1 MPSWKPSRAPSEA
14 EWQTDDSMAMNKD
27 EALRLL
33 AESRAKIDELDRQ
46 LVELLNRRTRIV
58 EDIGRAKEASGLPIY
73 EPNREEDVYRNVF
86 SHNQGP
92 LTAEALRGIYERI
105 IDEMR
110 SLQRIRLAKRS
121 QGDA

>member
-1 MPSWKPSRAPSEA
+1 M
-14 EWQTDDSMAMNKD
+14 TKD
-27 EALRLL
+27 EAVRLL

-73 EPNREEDVYRNVF
+73 EPNREDDVYRNVF

-110 SLQRIRLAKRS
+110 SLQRIRLAKKS
-121 QGDA
+121 QGGD

>member
-1 MPSWKPSRAPSEA
+1 M
-14 EWQTDDSMAMNKD
+14 TKD
-27 EALRLL
+27 EAARLL
-33 AESRAKIDELDRQ
+33 QESRARIDELDRQ

-73 EPNREEDVYRNVF
+73 EPNREEDVFRNVF

-105 IDEMR
+105 MDEMR
-110 SLQRIRLAKRS
+110 SLQRIRLAKNS
-121 QGDA
+121 GGDA

>member
-1 MPSWKPSRAPSEA
+1 MTR
-14 EWQTDDSMAMNKD
+14 D
-27 EALRLL
+27 EAVRLL
-33 AESRAKIDELDRQ
+33 ADSRAKIDDLDRQ
-46 LVELLNRRTRIV
+46 LVELLNRRTHIV
-58 EDIGRAKEASGLPIY
+58 EDIGRAKEAAGLPIY

-110 SLQRIRLAKRS
+110 SLQRSRLAKGTREDS
-121 QGDA
+121 

>member
-1 MPSWKPSRAPSEA
+1 M
-14 EWQTDDSMAMNKD
+14 TKD
-27 EALRLL
+27 EAVRLL
-33 AESRAKIDELDRQ
+33 RESRAKIDELDRQ

-73 EPNREEDVYRNVF
+73 EPNREEDVFRNVL

-92 LTAEALRGIYERI
+92 LTSEALRGVYERI

-110 SLQRIRLAKRS
+110 SLQRIRLAKNS
-121 QGDA
+121 GSDS

>member
-1 MPSWKPSRAPSEA
+1 M
-14 EWQTDDSMAMNKD
+14 TKD

-33 AESRAKIDELDRQ
+33 ADSRAKIDAIDRQ
-46 LVELLNRRTRIV
+46 LVQLLNQRTQVV
-58 EDIGRAKEASGLPIY
+58 EDIGRAKEAAGMPIY

-92 LTAEALRGIYERI
+92 LTSEALRGIYERI

-110 SLQRIRLAKRS
+110 SLQRMRLAKNS
-121 QGDA
+121 GGEA

>member
-1 MPSWKPSRAPSEA
+1 M
-14 EWQTDDSMAMNKD
+14 TKD
-27 EALRLL
+27 EAAWLL
-33 AESRAKIDELDRQ
+33 KESRTKIDELDRQ

-73 EPNREEDVYRNVF
+73 EPNREEDVFRNVF

-105 IDEMR
+105 MDEMR
-110 SLQRIRLAKRS
+110 SLQRIRLAKNS
-121 QGDA
+121 GGDS

>member
-1 MPSWKPSRAPSEA
+1 MS
-14 EWQTDDSMAMNKD
+14 KD

-58 EDIGRAKEASGLPIY
+58 EDIGRAKEAASLPIY
-73 EPNREEDVYRNVF
+73 EPNREDDVYRNVF
-86 SHNQGP
+86 SHNRGP
-92 LTAEALRGIYERI
+92 LTTEALRGIYERI

-110 SLQRIRLAKRS
+110 SLQKIRLAKKTRE
-121 QGDA
+121 DT

>member
-1 MPSWKPSRAPSEA
+1 MTPEPMS
-14 EWQTDDSMAMNKD
+14 KD

-33 AESRAKIDELDRQ
+33 AESRSKIDEIDRQ

-73 EPNREEDVYRNVF
+73 EPNREEDVFRNVF
-86 SHNQGP
+86 AHNQGP
-92 LTAEALRGIYERI
+92 LTSEALRGIYERI

-110 SLQRIRLAKRS
+110 SLQRMRLAKNS
-121 QGDA
+121 GGQS

>member
-1 MPSWKPSRAPSEA
+1 M
-14 EWQTDDSMAMNKD
+14 TKD
-27 EALRLL
+27 EAVRLL
-33 AESRAKIDELDRQ
+33 QESRSKIDELDRQ

-58 EDIGRAKEASGLPIY
+58 EDIGEAKEASGLPIY
-73 EPNREEDVYRNVF
+73 EPNREEDVFRNVF

-110 SLQRIRLAKRS
+110 SLQRIRLAAKKS